1 MISFRIYILFGM
13 VIPWF
18 CNLYLVRDGNPMV
31 LCLYLVRDDN
41 PMILCL
47 YLVRDGN
54 PMVLKLNL
62 IRDDNPMIL
71 SIYHISSFGI
81 VIPWFI
87 KLPYIYFRDSDPMV
101 FIELPYNWFGM

>member
-1 MISFRIYILFGM
+1 
-13 VIPWF
+13 
-18 CNLYLVRDGNPMV
+18 MV

-47 YLVRDGN
+47 YFVRDGN

-81 VIPWFI
+81 VIPRSI
-87 KLPYIYFRDSDPMV
+87 ELSYIHFRDSNPMV
-101 FIELPYNWFGM
+101 FIELSYNWFGM